1 MFYILSLFWLLS
13 ISGLLTIVFNRKFE
27 MVLTLSMILGTL
39 MLYPFG
45 YINHI
50 SYGYYLSWLFVLL
63 FYVLLIYLF
72 VKKKND
78 KLLELKNNYFT
89 YGLLYFIIFSIY
101 SFFLYKYTGF
111 GNCDEFTHWGPMLKE
126 TLRLDGFY
134 TQDASRLIM
143 HKDYPPFFTLLEVL
157 FQGFNGFKFHEPFAY
172 IALETFMFSMLLPV
186 FSNLKKKDWLK
197 SLLIFISIVFVG
209 LTLDKTETASDY
221 AFVYNS
227 IYVDWCLALFCTYGI
242 YLTYKEEGWG
252 LFRFIYLTLICVTFI
267 LMKQMGLVFYL
278 IILIYAF
285 FKVTF
290 IDKQLDLKMILK
302 GFFFLVVIPAL
313 FYISWSYVVKLYQID
328 AQFKIGEL
336 SIKDCINIIK
346 GNAPEGLE
354 WKYTAFRNYCSNL
367 LHRPLVLHPFRMSY
381 FEYVGLMMIIIFIA
395 LRFKKGGYFLAG
407 TYLIGAIG
415 YSIAMMIL
423 YTLAFTVD
431 EAPYLASFDRYMASY
446 LYFGTTLTLMLV
458 IDKFN
463 NYIYQNMIIL
473 GLLCLFVEPKT
484 LNHLEIKTGV
494 VDEDRMT
501 IACIEQFNFGVD
513 FNRENL
519 NGFRLKFDRL
529 GFLDGG
535 EEAYLK
541 LVDALNRD
549 DGLFIIGYD
558 DYIYEYWKRMGI
570 EDYIFNEQYY
580 KLDKESGDLKVSWD
594 AYSFVHYVILYYM
607 LGV

>member
-1 MFYILSLFWLLS
+1 MYYILSLFWLLS
-13 ISGLLTIVFNRKFE
+13 ISGLLTLVFNRKFE
-27 MVLTLSMILGTL
+27 IVLTLSMILGTL
-39 MLYPFG
+39 TLYPFG

-63 FYVLLIYLF
+63 FYILLICLF
-72 VKKKND
+72 IKKRND
-78 KLLELKNNYFT
+78 KLTEFKNNYFT

-186 FSNLKKKDWLK
+186 FSNLKKKDLLK
-197 SLLIFISIVFVG
+197 SLLIFISIVLVG

-227 IYVDWCLALFCTYGI
+227 IYVDWCLALFCAYGI

-252 LFRFIYLTLICVTFI
+252 LFRFSYLTLVCVTFI

-278 IILIYAF
+278 IILIYVF

-290 IDKQLDLKMILK
+290 LDKQLDLKTILK
-302 GFFFLVVIPAL
+302 GLFFLVVIPVL

-346 GNAPEGLE
+346 GNAPVGLE

-367 LHRPLVLHPFRMSY
+367 LHRPLVLHPFKMSY
-381 FEYVGLMMIIIFIA
+381 FVYVALMMLIIFIA
-395 LRFKKGGYFLAG
+395 FRFKKDVYFLAG

-423 YTLAFTVD
+423 YTLAFTID

-473 GLLCLFVEPKT
+473 GLLCLFVEPNT
-484 LNHLEIKTGV
+484 LNHLEVKTGV
-494 VDEDRMT
+494 VDKDKLT
-501 IACIEQFNFGVD
+501 IAVVEQFNEGVE

-519 NGFRLKFDRL
+519 NGFRLKFDHL

-541 LVDALNRD
+541 LVDALNKD

-558 DYIYEYWKRMGI
+558 DYVYEYWKRMGI

-580 KLDKESGDLKVSWD
+580 KLDKENDDLKVSWD

>member
-1 MFYILSLFWLLS
+1 M
-13 ISGLLTIVFNRKFE
+13 
-27 MVLTLSMILGTL
+27 
-39 MLYPFG
+39 
-45 YINHI
+45 
-50 SYGYYLSWLFVLL
+50 
-63 FYVLLIYLF
+63 
-72 VKKKND
+72 
-78 KLLELKNNYFT
+78 
-89 YGLLYFIIFSIY
+89 
-101 SFFLYKYTGF
+101 
-111 GNCDEFTHWGPMLKE
+111 
-126 TLRLDGFY
+126 
-134 TQDASRLIM
+134 
-143 HKDYPPFFTLLEVL
+143 
-157 FQGFNGFKFHEPFAY
+157 
-172 IALETFMFSMLLPV
+172 
-186 FSNLKKKDWLK
+186 
-197 SLLIFISIVFVG
+197 VG

-252 LFRFIYLTLICVTFI
+252 LFRFVYLTLICVTFI

-285 FKVTF
+285 FKVAF
-290 IDKQLDLKMILK
+290 IDKRLDLKMMLK
-302 GFFFLVVIPAL
+302 GIFFLVVIPIL

-336 SIKDCINIIK
+336 SISDFFNIIK

-367 LHRPLVLHPFRMSY
+367 LHRPLVLHPFKMSY
-381 FEYVGLMMIIIFIA
+381 FVYTGLMMIIIFISF
-395 LRFKKGGYFLAG
+395 RFKKNGFFLAG

-415 YSIAMMIL
+415 YSIAMLIL
-423 YTLAFTVD
+423 YTLAFTID
-431 EAPYLASFDRYMASY
+431 EAPYLASFDRYMTSY

-484 LNHLEIKTGV
+484 LNHLEVKTGV

-501 IACIEQFNFGVD
+501 IALIEQFNDWIF
-513 FNRENL
+513 FEREDL
-519 NGFRLKFDRL
+519 NGFRLKFDHL
-529 GFLDGG
+529 GYLDGS

-541 LVDALNRD
+541 LVDALDRD

-570 EDYIFNEQYY
+570 TDYIFNEQYY
-580 KLDKESGDLKVSWD
+580 KLDRENGELKVSWD
-594 AYSFVHYVILYYM
+594 AFSFIHYVILYYAM
-607 LGV
+607 GV

>member
-63 FYVLLIYLF
+63 FYVLLIYF
-72 VKKKND
+72 FIKNKD
-78 KLLELKNNYFT
+78 KLIEFKNNYFT

-101 SFFLYKYTGF
+101 CFFLYKYTGF

-172 IALETFMFSMLLPV
+172 IALETFMFSMLLLV
-186 FSNLKKKDWLK
+186 FGNLKKKDWLK
-197 SLLIFISIVFVG
+197 SMLIFVSIVLVG

-252 LFRFIYLTLICVTFI
+252 LFRFVYLTLICVTFI

-278 IILIYAF
+278 IILIYTF

-290 IDKQLDLKMILK
+290 IDKQLDLKMMLK
-302 GFFFLVVIPAL
+302 GIIFLVVIPVL

-336 SIKDCINIIK
+336 SISDFFNIIK
-346 GNAPEGLE
+346 GNAPKGLE

-367 LHRPLVLHPFRMSY
+367 LHRPLVLHPFKMSY
-381 FEYVGLMMIIIFIA
+381 FVYTGLMMLIIFIA
-395 LRFKKGGYFLAG
+395 FRFKKDSFFLAG

-415 YSIAMMIL
+415 YSIAMLIL
-423 YTLAFTVD
+423 YTLAFTID
-431 EAPYLASFDRYMASY
+431 EAPYLASFDRYMTSY

-458 IDKFN
+458 INKFN

-484 LNHLEIKTGV
+484 LYYLEIPTGV
-494 VDEDRMT
+494 VDEEKMT
-501 IACIEQFNFGVD
+501 IALIEQFNNNVHFE
-513 FNRENL
+513 RENL
-519 NGFRLKFDRL
+519 NGFKLKFDHL
-529 GFLDGG
+529 GYLNNN
-535 EEAYLK
+535 EESFNK
-541 LVDALNRD
+541 LVSALNED
-549 DGLFIIGYD
+549 DGLFVIGYD
-558 DYIYEYWKRMGI
+558 GIIDDFWQRLGIKDYV
-570 EDYIFNEQYY
+570 FNEQYY
-580 KLDKESGDLKVSWD
+580 EINKESGTLEVTWS
-594 AYSFVHYVILYYM
+594 AYSFIHYVILYYTM
-607 LGV
+607 GV

>member
-1 MFYILSLFWLLS
+1 MYYILSLFWLLS
-13 ISGLLTIVFNRKFE
+13 ISGLLTLVFNRKFE

-39 MLYPFG
+39 LLYPFG

-63 FYVLLIYLF
+63 FYVLLIYF
-72 VKKKND
+72 FIKNKD
-78 KLLELKNNYFT
+78 KLIEFKNNYFT
-89 YGLLYFIIFSIY
+89 YGLLYFVIFSIY
-101 SFFLYKYTGF
+101 CFFLYKYTGF

-197 SLLIFISIVFVG
+197 SLLIFISIVLVG

-252 LFRFIYLTLICVTFI
+252 LFRFVYLTLICVTFI

-290 IDKQLDLKMILK
+290 IDKQLDLKMMLNGII
-302 GFFFLVVIPAL
+302 FLVVIPVL

-336 SIKDCINIIK
+336 SISDFFNIIK
-346 GNAPEGLE
+346 GNAPKGLE

-367 LHRPLVLHPFRMSY
+367 LHRPLVLHPFKMSY
-381 FEYVGLMMIIIFIA
+381 FVYTGLMMLIIFIA
-395 LRFKKGGYFLAG
+395 FRFKKDGYFLAG

-415 YSIAMMIL
+415 YSIAMLIL
-423 YTLAFTVD
+423 YTLAFTID

-458 IDKFN
+458 INKFN

-484 LNHLEIKTGV
+484 LYYLEIPTGV
-494 VDEDRMT
+494 VDEEKMT
-501 IACIEQFNFGVD
+501 IALIEQFNNNVHFE
-513 FNRENL
+513 RENL
-519 NGFRLKFDRL
+519 NGFKLKFNHL
-529 GFLDGG
+529 GYLNNN
-535 EEAYLK
+535 EESFNK
-541 LVDALNRD
+541 LVSALNED
-549 DGLFIIGYD
+549 DGLFVIGYD
-558 DYIYEYWKRMGI
+558 GIIDDFWQRLGIKDYV
-570 EDYIFNEQYY
+570 FNEQYY
-580 KLDKESGDLKVSWD
+580 EINKESGTLEVTWS
-594 AYSFVHYVILYYM
+594 AYSFIHYVILYYM
-607 LGV
+607 MGV

>member
-50 SYGYYLSWLFVLL
+50 SYGYYLSWFFVLL
-63 FYVLLIYLF
+63 FYVLLIYF
-72 VKKKND
+72 FIKNKD
-78 KLLELKNNYFT
+78 KLIEFKNNYFT

-101 SFFLYKYTGF
+101 CFFLYKYTGF

-186 FSNLKKKDWLK
+186 FDNLKKKDWLK
-197 SLLIFISIVFVG
+197 SILIFVSIVLVG

-252 LFRFIYLTLICVTFI
+252 LFRFVYLTLICVTFI

-290 IDKQLDLKMILK
+290 IDKQLDLKMMLK
-302 GFFFLVVIPAL
+302 GILFLVVIPIL
-313 FYISWSYVVKLYQID
+313 FYISWSYIVKLYQID

-336 SIKDCINIIK
+336 SISDFFNIIK

-367 LHRPLVLHPFRMSY
+367 LHRPLVLHPFKMSY
-381 FEYVGLMMIIIFIA
+381 FVYTGLMMLIIFIA
-395 LRFKKGGYFLAG
+395 FRFKKDGYFLAG

-415 YSIAMMIL
+415 YSIAMLIL
-423 YTLAFTVD
+423 YTLAFTID

-484 LNHLEIKTGV
+484 LYYLEIPTGV
-494 VDEDRMT
+494 VDEEKTT
-501 IACIEQFNFGVD
+501 IALIEQFNNNVHFE
-513 FNRENL
+513 RENL
-519 NGFRLKFDRL
+519 NGFKLKFDHL
-529 GFLDGG
+529 GYLNNN
-535 EEAYLK
+535 EESFNK
-541 LVDALNRD
+541 LVSALNED
-549 DGLFIIGYD
+549 DGLFVIGYD
-558 DYIYEYWKRMGI
+558 SIIDDFWQRLGIKDYV
-570 EDYIFNEQYY
+570 FNEQYY
-580 KLDKESGDLKVSWD
+580 ELSKEGDTLEVTWS
-594 AYSFVHYVILYYM
+594 AYSFIHYVILYYM
-607 LGV
+607 MGV

>member
-1 MFYILSLFWLLS
+1 MYYILSLFWLLS
-13 ISGLLTIVFNRKFE
+13 ISGLLTLVFNRKFE
-27 MVLTLSMILGTL
+27 IVLTLSMILGTL
-39 MLYPFG
+39 TLYPFG

-63 FYVLLIYLF
+63 FYILLICLF
-72 VKKKND
+72 IKKRND
-78 KLLELKNNYFT
+78 KLTEFKNNYFT

-197 SLLIFISIVFVG
+197 SLLIFISIVLVG

-227 IYVDWCLALFCTYGI
+227 IYVDWCLALFCAYGI

-252 LFRFIYLTLICVTFI
+252 LFRFSYLTLVCVTFI

-278 IILIYAF
+278 IILIYVF

-290 IDKQLDLKMILK
+290 IDKQLDLKTILK
-302 GFFFLVVIPAL
+302 GLFFLVVIPVL

-346 GNAPEGLE
+346 GNAPVGLE

-367 LHRPLVLHPFRMSY
+367 LHRPLVLHPFKMSY
-381 FEYVGLMMIIIFIA
+381 FVYVALMMLIIFIA
-395 LRFKKGGYFLAG
+395 FRFKKDVYFLAG
-407 TYLIGAIG
+407 TYLIGSIG

-423 YTLAFTVD
+423 YTLAFTID

-558 DYIYEYWKRMGI
+558 DFIYDYWQRMGI
-570 EDYIFNEQYY
+570 EDYLFNEQYY
-580 KLDKESGDLKVSWD
+580 KLDKESGKLKVSWD

>member
-50 SYGYYLSWLFVLL
+50 SYGYYLSWFVVLL
-63 FYVLLIYLF
+63 FYVLLIYF
-72 VKKKND
+72 FIKNKD
-78 KLLELKNNYFT
+78 KLIEFKNNYFT

-101 SFFLYKYTGF
+101 CFFLYKYTGF

-186 FSNLKKKDWLK
+186 FDNLKKKDWLK
-197 SLLIFISIVFVG
+197 SILIFVSIVLVG

-252 LFRFIYLTLICVTFI
+252 LFRFVYLTLICVTFI

-290 IDKQLDLKMILK
+290 IDKQLDLKMMLK
-302 GFFFLVVIPAL
+302 GILFLVVIPIL
-313 FYISWSYVVKLYQID
+313 FYISWSYIVKLYQID

-336 SIKDCINIIK
+336 SISDFFNIIK

-367 LHRPLVLHPFRMSY
+367 LHRPLVLHPFKMSY
-381 FEYVGLMMIIIFIA
+381 FVYTGLMMLIIFIA
-395 LRFKKGGYFLAG
+395 FRFKKDAFFLAG

-415 YSIAMMIL
+415 YSIAMLIL
-423 YTLAFTVD
+423 YTLAFTID
-431 EAPYLASFDRYMASY
+431 EAPYLASFDRYMTSY

-458 IDKFN
+458 INKFN

-484 LNHLEIKTGV
+484 LYYLEIPTGV
-494 VDEDRMT
+494 VDEEKMT
-501 IACIEQFNFGVD
+501 IALIEQFNNNVHFE
-513 FNRENL
+513 RENL
-519 NGFRLKFDRL
+519 NGFKLKFDHL
-529 GFLDGG
+529 GYLNNN
-535 EEAYLK
+535 EESFNK
-541 LVDALNRD
+541 LVSALNED
-549 DGLFIIGYD
+549 DGLFVIGYD
-558 DYIYEYWKRMGI
+558 SIIDDFWQRLGIKDYV
-570 EDYIFNEQYY
+570 FNEQYY
-580 KLDKESGDLKVSWD
+580 ELSKEGDTLEVTWS
-594 AYSFVHYVILYYM
+594 AYSFIHYVILYYM
-607 LGV
+607 MGV

>member
-27 MVLTLSMILGTL
+27 MALTLSMILGTL

-63 FYVLLIYLF
+63 FYVLLIYF
-72 VKKKND
+72 FIKNKD
-78 KLLELKNNYFT
+78 KLIEFKNNYFT

-101 SFFLYKYTGF
+101 CFFLYKYTGF

-186 FSNLKKKDWLK
+186 FGNLKKKDWLK
-197 SLLIFISIVFVG
+197 SMLIFVSIVLVG

-252 LFRFIYLTLICVTFI
+252 LFRFVYLTLICVTFI

-290 IDKQLDLKMILK
+290 IDKQLDLKMMLK
-302 GFFFLVVIPAL
+302 GIFFLVVIPIL
-313 FYISWSYVVKLYQID
+313 FYISWSYIVKLYQID

-336 SIKDCINIIK
+336 SISDFFNIIK

-367 LHRPLVLHPFRMSY
+367 LHRPLVLHPFKMSY
-381 FEYVGLMMIIIFIA
+381 FVYTGLMMLIIFIA
-395 LRFKKGGYFLAG
+395 FRFKKDAFFLAG

-415 YSIAMMIL
+415 YSIAMLIL
-423 YTLAFTVD
+423 YTLAFTID

-446 LYFGTTLTLMLV
+446 LYFGTTLTLILV

-484 LNHLEIKTGV
+484 LYYLEIPTGV
-494 VDEDRMT
+494 VDEEKMT
-501 IACIEQFNFGVD
+501 IALIEQFNNNVHFE
-513 FNRENL
+513 RENL
-519 NGFRLKFDRL
+519 NGFKLKFDHL
-529 GFLDGG
+529 GYLNNN
-535 EEAYLK
+535 EESFNK
-541 LVDALNRD
+541 LVSALNED
-549 DGLFIIGYD
+549 DGLFVIGYD
-558 DYIYEYWKRMGI
+558 GIIDDFWQRLGTKDYV
-570 EDYIFNEQYY
+570 FNEQYY
-580 KLDKESGDLKVSWD
+580 EINRESGNLEVTWS
-594 AYSFVHYVILYYM
+594 AYSFIHYVILYYM
-607 LGV
+607 MGV

>member
-63 FYVLLIYLF
+63 FYVLLIYF
-72 VKKKND
+72 FIKNKD
-78 KLLELKNNYFT
+78 KLIEFKNNYFT

-101 SFFLYKYTGF
+101 CFFLYKYTGF

-172 IALETFMFSMLLPV
+172 VALQLFMFSMLLPI

-197 SLLIFISIVFVG
+197 SLLIFISIVLVG

-227 IYVDWCLALFCTYGI
+227 IYVDWCLALFCAYGI
-242 YLTYKEEGWG
+242 YLTYKDEGWG
-252 LFRFIYLTLICVTFI
+252 LFRFVYLTLICVTFI

-290 IDKQLDLKMILK
+290 IDKQLDFKMMLNGII
-302 GFFFLVVIPAL
+302 FLVVIPVL

-336 SIKDCINIIK
+336 SISDFFNIIK
-346 GNAPEGLE
+346 GNAPKGLE

-367 LHRPLVLHPFRMSY
+367 LHRPLVLHPFKMSY
-381 FEYVGLMMIIIFIA
+381 FVYTGLMMLIIFIA
-395 LRFKKGGYFLAG
+395 FRFKKDAFFLAG

-415 YSIAMMIL
+415 YSIAMLIL
-423 YTLAFTVD
+423 YTLAFTID

-458 IDKFN
+458 INKFN

-484 LNHLEIKTGV
+484 LYYLEIPTGV
-494 VDEDRMT
+494 VDEDKMT
-501 IACIEQFNFGVD
+501 IALIEQFNNNVHFE
-513 FNRENL
+513 RENL
-519 NGFRLKFDRL
+519 NGFKLKFDHL
-529 GFLDGG
+529 GYLNNN
-535 EEAYLK
+535 EESFNK
-541 LVDALNRD
+541 LVSALNED
-549 DGLFIIGYD
+549 DGLFVIGYD
-558 DYIYEYWKRMGI
+558 GIIDDFWQRLGIKDYV
-570 EDYIFNEQYY
+570 FNEQYY
-580 KLDKESGDLKVSWD
+580 EINKESGTLEVTWS
-594 AYSFVHYVILYYM
+594 AYSFIHYVILYYTM
-607 LGV
+607 GV

>member
-63 FYVLLIYLF
+63 FYVLLIYF
-72 VKKKND
+72 FIKNKD
-78 KLLELKNNYFT
+78 KLIEFKNNYFT

-101 SFFLYKYTGF
+101 CFFLYKYTGF

-197 SLLIFISIVFVG
+197 SLLIFISIVLVG

-252 LFRFIYLTLICVTFI
+252 LFRFVYLTLVCVTFI

-290 IDKQLDLKMILK
+290 IDKQLDLKMMLK
-302 GFFFLVVIPAL
+302 GIIFLVVIPVL

-336 SIKDCINIIK
+336 SISDFFNIIK
-346 GNAPEGLE
+346 GNAPKGLE

-367 LHRPLVLHPFRMSY
+367 LHRPLVLHPFKMSY
-381 FEYVGLMMIIIFIA
+381 FVYTGLMMLIIFIA
-395 LRFKKGGYFLAG
+395 FRFKKDSFFLAG

-415 YSIAMMIL
+415 YSIAMLIL
-423 YTLAFTVD
+423 YTLAFTID
-431 EAPYLASFDRYMASY
+431 EAPYLASFDRYMTSY

-458 IDKFN
+458 INKFN

-484 LNHLEIKTGV
+484 LYYLEIPTGV
-494 VDEDRMT
+494 VDEEKMT
-501 IACIEQFNFGVD
+501 IALIEQFNNNVHFE
-513 FNRENL
+513 RENL
-519 NGFRLKFDRL
+519 NGFKLKFDHL
-529 GFLDGG
+529 GYLNNN
-535 EEAYLK
+535 EESFNK
-541 LVDALNRD
+541 LVSALNED
-549 DGLFIIGYD
+549 DGLFVIGYD
-558 DYIYEYWKRMGI
+558 GIIDDFWQRLGIKDYV
-570 EDYIFNEQYY
+570 FNEQYY
-580 KLDKESGDLKVSWD
+580 EINKESGTLEVTWS
-594 AYSFVHYVILYYM
+594 AYSFIHYVILYYM
-607 LGV
+607 MGV

>member
-63 FYVLLIYLF
+63 FYVLLIYF
-72 VKKKND
+72 FIKNKD
-78 KLLELKNNYFT
+78 KLIEFKNNYFT

-101 SFFLYKYTGF
+101 CFFLYKYTGF

-172 IALETFMFSMLLPV
+172 VALQLFMFSMLLPI

-197 SLLIFISIVFVG
+197 SLLIFISIVLVG

-252 LFRFIYLTLICVTFI
+252 LFRFVYLTLICVTFI

-290 IDKQLDLKMILK
+290 IDKQLDFKMMLK
-302 GFFFLVVIPAL
+302 GIFFLVVIPIL
-313 FYISWSYVVKLYQID
+313 FYISWGYVVKLYQID

-336 SIKDCINIIK
+336 SISDFFNIIK

-367 LHRPLVLHPFRMSY
+367 LHRPLVLHPFKMSY
-381 FEYVGLMMIIIFIA
+381 FVYTGLMMLIIFIA
-395 LRFKKGGYFLAG
+395 FRFKKDGYFLAG

-415 YSIAMMIL
+415 YSIAMLIL
-423 YTLAFTVD
+423 YTLAFTID

-484 LNHLEIKTGV
+484 LYYLEIPTGV
-494 VDEDRMT
+494 VDEEKMT
-501 IACIEQFNFGVD
+501 IALIEQFNNNVHFE
-513 FNRENL
+513 RENL
-519 NGFRLKFDRL
+519 NGFKLKFNHL
-529 GFLDGG
+529 GYLNNN
-535 EEAYLK
+535 EESFNK
-541 LVDALNRD
+541 LVSALNED
-549 DGLFIIGYD
+549 DGLFVIGYD
-558 DYIYEYWKRMGI
+558 GIIDDFWQRLGIKDYV
-570 EDYIFNEQYY
+570 FNEQYY
-580 KLDKESGDLKVSWD
+580 EINKESGTLEVTWS
-594 AYSFVHYVILYYM
+594 AYSFIHYVILYYM
-607 LGV
+607 MGV

>member
-1 MFYILSLFWLLS
+1 
-13 ISGLLTIVFNRKFE
+13 

-63 FYVLLIYLF
+63 FYVLLIYF
-72 VKKKND
+72 FIKNKD
-78 KLLELKNNYFT
+78 KLIEFKNNYFT

-101 SFFLYKYTGF
+101 CFFLYKYTGF

-186 FSNLKKKDWLK
+186 FGNLKKKDWLK
-197 SLLIFISIVFVG
+197 SMLIFVSIVLVG

-252 LFRFIYLTLICVTFI
+252 LFRFVYLTLICVTFI

-290 IDKQLDLKMILK
+290 IDKQLDLKMMLNGII
-302 GFFFLVVIPAL
+302 FLVVIPVL

-336 SIKDCINIIK
+336 SISDFFNIIK
-346 GNAPEGLE
+346 GNAPKGLE

-367 LHRPLVLHPFRMSY
+367 LHRPLVLHPFKMSY
-381 FEYVGLMMIIIFIA
+381 FVYTGLMMLIIFIA
-395 LRFKKGGYFLAG
+395 FRFKKDGYFLAG

-415 YSIAMMIL
+415 YSIAMLIL
-423 YTLAFTVD
+423 YTLAFTID

-458 IDKFN
+458 INKFN

-484 LNHLEIKTGV
+484 LYYLEIPTGV
-494 VDEDRMT
+494 VDEEKMT
-501 IACIEQFNFGVD
+501 IALIEQFNNNVHFE
-513 FNRENL
+513 RENL
-519 NGFRLKFDRL
+519 NGFKLKFNHL
-529 GFLDGG
+529 GYLNNN
-535 EEAYLK
+535 EESFNK
-541 LVDALNRD
+541 LVSALNED
-549 DGLFIIGYD
+549 DGLFVIGYD
-558 DYIYEYWKRMGI
+558 GIIDDFWQRLGIKDYV
-570 EDYIFNEQYY
+570 FNEQYY
-580 KLDKESGDLKVSWD
+580 ELSKEGDTLEVTWS
-594 AYSFVHYVILYYM
+594 AYSFIHYVILYYM
-607 LGV
+607 MGV

>member
-63 FYVLLIYLF
+63 FYVLLIYF
-72 VKKKND
+72 FIKNKD
-78 KLLELKNNYFT
+78 KLIEFKNNYFT

-101 SFFLYKYTGF
+101 CFFLYKYTGF

-186 FSNLKKKDWLK
+186 FGNLKKKDWLK
-197 SLLIFISIVFVG
+197 SMLIFVSIVLVG
-209 LTLDKTETASDY
+209 LTLDKTDTASDY

-252 LFRFIYLTLICVTFI
+252 LFRFTYLTLVCVAFI

-290 IDKQLDLKMILK
+290 IDKQLDLKMMLK
-302 GFFFLVVIPAL
+302 GIFFLVVIPVL

-336 SIKDCINIIK
+336 SISDFFNIIK
-346 GNAPEGLE
+346 GNAPEGLG

-381 FEYVGLMMIIIFIA
+381 FVYVCLMIIIIFIA
-395 LRFKKGGYFLAG
+395 FRFKKDGFFLAS

-415 YSIAMMIL
+415 YSIAMLIL
-423 YTLAFTVD
+423 YTLAFTID

-484 LNHLEIKTGV
+484 LYYLEIPTGV
-494 VDEDRMT
+494 VDEEKMA
-501 IACIEQFNFGVD
+501 IALIEQFNNNVHFE
-513 FNRENL
+513 RENL
-519 NGFRLKFDRL
+519 NGFKLKFDHL
-529 GFLDGG
+529 GYLNDN
-535 EEAYLK
+535 EESFEK
-541 LVDALNRD
+541 LVSTLNKD
-549 DGLFIIGYD
+549 DGLFVIGYD
-558 DYIYEYWKRMGI
+558 GIIDDFWQRLGIKDYV
-570 EDYIFNEQYY
+570 FNEQYY
-580 KLDKESGDLKVSWD
+580 ELSKEGDTLEVTWS
-594 AYSFVHYVILYYM
+594 AYSFIHYVILYYM
-607 LGV
+607 MGV

>member
-63 FYVLLIYLF
+63 FYVLLIYF
-72 VKKKND
+72 FIKNKD
-78 KLLELKNNYFT
+78 KLIEFKNNYFT

-101 SFFLYKYTGF
+101 CFFLYKYTGF

-186 FSNLKKKDWLK
+186 FGNLKKKDWLK
-197 SLLIFISIVFVG
+197 SMLIFVSIVLVG

-252 LFRFIYLTLICVTFI
+252 LFRFVYLTLICVTFI

-290 IDKQLDLKMILK
+290 IDKQLDLKMMLNGII
-302 GFFFLVVIPAL
+302 FLVVIPVL

-336 SIKDCINIIK
+336 SISDFFNIIK
-346 GNAPEGLE
+346 GNAPKGLE

-367 LHRPLVLHPFRMSY
+367 LHRPLVLHPFKMSY
-381 FEYVGLMMIIIFIA
+381 FVYTGLMMLIIFIA
-395 LRFKKGGYFLAG
+395 FRFKKDGYFLAG

-415 YSIAMMIL
+415 YSIAMLIL
-423 YTLAFTVD
+423 YTLAFTID

-484 LNHLEIKTGV
+484 LYYLEIPTGV
-494 VDEDRMT
+494 VDEEKTT
-501 IACIEQFNFGVD
+501 IALIEQFNNNVHFE
-513 FNRENL
+513 RENL
-519 NGFRLKFDRL
+519 NGFKLKFDHL
-529 GFLDGG
+529 GYLNNN
-535 EEAYLK
+535 EESFDK
-541 LVDALNRD
+541 LVSALNKD
-549 DGLFIIGYD
+549 DGLFVIGYD
-558 DYIYEYWKRMGI
+558 DIIDDFWQRLGI
-570 EDYIFNEQYY
+570 KDYVFNEQYY
-580 KLDKESGDLKVSWD
+580 EINKESDTLEVTWG
-594 AYSFVHYVILYYM
+594 AYSFIHYVILYYM
-607 LGV
+607 MGV

>member
-63 FYVLLIYLF
+63 FYVLLIYF
-72 VKKKND
+72 FIKNKD
-78 KLLELKNNYFT
+78 KLIEFKNNYFT

-101 SFFLYKYTGF
+101 CFFLYKYTGF

-186 FSNLKKKDWLK
+186 FGNLKKKDWLK
-197 SLLIFISIVFVG
+197 SMLIFVSIVLVG

-252 LFRFIYLTLICVTFI
+252 LFRFVYLTLICVTFI

-290 IDKQLDLKMILK
+290 IDKQLDLKMMLNGII
-302 GFFFLVVIPAL
+302 FLVVIPVL

-336 SIKDCINIIK
+336 SISDFFNIIK
-346 GNAPEGLE
+346 GNAPKGLE

-367 LHRPLVLHPFRMSY
+367 LHRPLVLHPFKMSY
-381 FEYVGLMMIIIFIA
+381 FVYTGLMMLIIFIA
-395 LRFKKGGYFLAG
+395 FRFKKDAFFLAG

-415 YSIAMMIL
+415 YSIAMLIL
-423 YTLAFTVD
+423 YTLAFTID

-458 IDKFN
+458 INKFN

-484 LNHLEIKTGV
+484 LYYLEIPTGV
-494 VDEDRMT
+494 VDEDKMT
-501 IACIEQFNFGVD
+501 IALIEQFNNNVHFE
-513 FNRENL
+513 RENL
-519 NGFRLKFDRL
+519 NGFKLKFDHL
-529 GFLDGG
+529 GYLNNN
-535 EEAYLK
+535 EESFNK
-541 LVDALNRD
+541 LVSALNED
-549 DGLFIIGYD
+549 DGLFVIGYD
-558 DYIYEYWKRMGI
+558 GIIDDFWQRLGIKDYV
-570 EDYIFNEQYY
+570 FNEQYY
-580 KLDKESGDLKVSWD
+580 EINKESGTLEVTWS
-594 AYSFVHYVILYYM
+594 AYSFIHYVILYYTM
-607 LGV
+607 GV

>member
-1 MFYILSLFWLLS
+1 MYYILSLFWLLS
-13 ISGLLTIVFNRKFE
+13 ISGLLTLVFNRKFE

-39 MLYPFG
+39 LLYPFG

-63 FYVLLIYLF
+63 FYVLLIYF
-72 VKKKND
+72 FIKNKD
-78 KLLELKNNYFT
+78 KLIEFKNNYFT
-89 YGLLYFIIFSIY
+89 YGLLYFVIFSIY
-101 SFFLYKYTGF
+101 CFFLYKYTGF

-197 SLLIFISIVFVG
+197 SLLIFISIVLVG

-252 LFRFIYLTLICVTFI
+252 LFRFVYLTLICVTFI

-290 IDKQLDLKMILK
+290 IDKQLDLKMMLNGII
-302 GFFFLVVIPAL
+302 FLVVIPVL

-336 SIKDCINIIK
+336 SISDFFNIIK

-367 LHRPLVLHPFRMSY
+367 LRRPLVLHPFKMSY
-381 FEYVGLMMIIIFIA
+381 FVYTGLMMLIIFIA
-395 LRFKKGGYFLAG
+395 FRFKKDAFFLAG

-415 YSIAMMIL
+415 YSIAMLIL
-423 YTLAFTVD
+423 YTLAFTID
-431 EAPYLASFDRYMASY
+431 EAPYLASFDRYMTSY

-458 IDKFN
+458 INKFN

-484 LNHLEIKTGV
+484 LYYLEIPTGV
-494 VDEDRMT
+494 VDEEKMT
-501 IACIEQFNFGVD
+501 IALIEQFNNNVHFE
-513 FNRENL
+513 RENL
-519 NGFRLKFDRL
+519 NGFKLKFDHL
-529 GFLDGG
+529 GYLNNN
-535 EEAYLK
+535 EESFNK
-541 LVDALNRD
+541 LVSALNED
-549 DGLFIIGYD
+549 DGLFVIGYD
-558 DYIYEYWKRMGI
+558 GIIDDFWQRLGIKDYV
-570 EDYIFNEQYY
+570 FNEQYY
-580 KLDKESGDLKVSWD
+580 EINKESGTLEVTWS
-594 AYSFVHYVILYYM
+594 AYSFIHYVILYYM
-607 LGV
+607 MGV

>member
-13 ISGLLTIVFNRKFE
+13 ISGLLTLVFNRRFE
-27 MVLTLSMILGTL
+27 IVLTLSMILGTL

-63 FYVLLIYLF
+63 FYVLLIYF
-72 VKKKND
+72 FIKNKD
-78 KLLELKNNYFT
+78 KLIEFKNNYFT

-101 SFFLYKYTGF
+101 CFLLYKYTGF

-197 SLLIFISIVFVG
+197 SIIIFISIVLVG

-252 LFRFIYLTLICVTFI
+252 LFRFVYLTLICVTFI

-290 IDKQLDLKMILK
+290 IDKQLDLKMMLNGII
-302 GFFFLVVIPAL
+302 FLVVIPVL

-336 SIKDCINIIK
+336 SISDFFNIIK

-367 LHRPLVLHPFRMSY
+367 LRRPLVLHPFKMSY
-381 FEYVGLMMIIIFIA
+381 FVYTGLMMLIIFIA
-395 LRFKKGGYFLAG
+395 FRFKKDAFFLAG

-415 YSIAMMIL
+415 YSIAMLIL
-423 YTLAFTVD
+423 YTLAFTID
-431 EAPYLASFDRYMASY
+431 EAPYLASFDRYMTSY

-458 IDKFN
+458 INKFN

-484 LNHLEIKTGV
+484 LYYLEIPTGV
-494 VDEDRMT
+494 VDEEKMT
-501 IACIEQFNFGVD
+501 IALIEQFNNNVHFE
-513 FNRENL
+513 RENL
-519 NGFRLKFDRL
+519 NGFKLKFDHL
-529 GFLDGG
+529 GYLNNN
-535 EEAYLK
+535 EESFNK
-541 LVDALNRD
+541 LVSALNED
-549 DGLFIIGYD
+549 DGLFVIGYD
-558 DYIYEYWKRMGI
+558 GIIDDFWQRLGIKDYV
-570 EDYIFNEQYY
+570 FNEQYY
-580 KLDKESGDLKVSWD
+580 EINKESGTLEITWS
-594 AYSFVHYVILYYM
+594 AYSFIHYVILYYM
-607 LGV
+607 MGV

>member
-13 ISGLLTIVFNRKFE
+13 ISGLLTLVFNRKFE
-27 MVLTLSMILGTL
+27 IVLTLSMILGTL

-63 FYVLLIYLF
+63 FYVLLIYF
-72 VKKKND
+72 FIKNKD
-78 KLLELKNNYFT
+78 KLIEFKNNYFT

-101 SFFLYKYTGF
+101 CFLLYKYTGF

-197 SLLIFISIVFVG
+197 SIIIFISIVLVG

-252 LFRFIYLTLICVTFI
+252 LFRFVYLTLICVTFI

-290 IDKQLDLKMILK
+290 IDKQLDLKMMLNGII
-302 GFFFLVVIPAL
+302 FLVVIPVL

-336 SIKDCINIIK
+336 SISDFFNIIK

-367 LHRPLVLHPFRMSY
+367 LRRPLVLHPFKMSY
-381 FEYVGLMMIIIFIA
+381 FVYTGLMMLIIFIA
-395 LRFKKGGYFLAG
+395 FRFKKDAFFLAG

-415 YSIAMMIL
+415 YSIAMLIL
-423 YTLAFTVD
+423 YTLAFTID
-431 EAPYLASFDRYMASY
+431 EAPYLASFDRYMTSY

-458 IDKFN
+458 INKFN

-484 LNHLEIKTGV
+484 LYYLEIPTGV
-494 VDEDRMT
+494 VDEEKMT
-501 IACIEQFNFGVD
+501 IALIEQFNNNVHFE
-513 FNRENL
+513 RENL
-519 NGFRLKFDRL
+519 NGFKLKFDHL
-529 GFLDGG
+529 GYLNNN
-535 EEAYLK
+535 EESFNK
-541 LVDALNRD
+541 LVSALNED
-549 DGLFIIGYD
+549 DGLFVIGYD
-558 DYIYEYWKRMGI
+558 GIIDDFWQRLGIKDYV
-570 EDYIFNEQYY
+570 FNEQYY
-580 KLDKESGDLKVSWD
+580 EINKESGTLEVTWS
-594 AYSFVHYVILYYM
+594 AYSFIHYVILYYM
-607 LGV
+607 MGV

>member
-63 FYVLLIYLF
+63 FYVLLIYF
-72 VKKKND
+72 FIKNKD
-78 KLLELKNNYFT
+78 KLIEFKNNYFT
-89 YGLLYFIIFSIY
+89 HGLLYFIIFSIY

-172 IALETFMFSMLLPV
+172 VALQLFMFSMLLPI

-197 SLLIFISIVFVG
+197 SLLIFISIVLVG

-252 LFRFIYLTLICVTFI
+252 LFRFVYLTLICVTFI

-290 IDKQLDLKMILK
+290 IDKQLDLKMMVNGI
-302 GFFFLVVIPAL
+302 FFLVVIPVL
-313 FYISWSYVVKLYQID
+313 FYISWSYIVKLYQID

-336 SIKDCINIIK
+336 SISDFFNIIK

-367 LHRPLVLHPFRMSY
+367 LRRPLVLHPFKMSY
-381 FEYVGLMMIIIFIA
+381 FVYTGLMMLIIFIA
-395 LRFKKGGYFLAG
+395 FRFKKDGYFLAG

-415 YSIAMMIL
+415 YSIAMLIL
-423 YTLAFTVD
+423 YTLAFTID

-484 LNHLEIKTGV
+484 LYYLEIPTGV
-494 VDEDRMT
+494 VDEEKTT
-501 IACIEQFNFGVD
+501 IALIEQFNNNVHFE
-513 FNRENL
+513 RENL
-519 NGFRLKFDRL
+519 NGFKLKFDHL
-529 GFLDGG
+529 GYLNNN
-535 EEAYLK
+535 EESFNK
-541 LVDALNRD
+541 LVSALNKD
-549 DGLFIIGYD
+549 DGLFVIGYD
-558 DYIYEYWKRMGI
+558 DIIDDFWQRLGI
-570 EDYIFNEQYY
+570 KDYVFNEQYY
-580 KLDKESGDLKVSWD
+580 EINKESGTLEVTWS
-594 AYSFVHYVILYYM
+594 AYSFIHYVILYYM
-607 LGV
+607 MGV

>member
-13 ISGLLTIVFNRKFE
+13 ISGLLTLVFNRRFE
-27 MVLTLSMILGTL
+27 IVLTLSMILGTL

-63 FYVLLIYLF
+63 FYVLLIYF
-72 VKKKND
+72 FIKNKD
-78 KLLELKNNYFT
+78 KLIEFKNNYFT

-101 SFFLYKYTGF
+101 CFLLYKYTGF

-172 IALETFMFSMLLPV
+172 VALQLFMFSMLLPI

-197 SLLIFISIVFVG
+197 SLLIFISIVLVG

-227 IYVDWCLALFCTYGI
+227 IYVDWCLALFCAYGI
-242 YLTYKEEGWG
+242 YLTYKDEGWG
-252 LFRFIYLTLICVTFI
+252 LFRFVYLTLICVTFI

-290 IDKQLDLKMILK
+290 IDKQLDFKMMLK
-302 GFFFLVVIPAL
+302 GIFFLVVIPIL

-336 SIKDCINIIK
+336 SISDFFNIIK

-367 LHRPLVLHPFRMSY
+367 LHRPLVLHPFKMSY
-381 FEYVGLMMIIIFIA
+381 FVYTGLMMLIIFIA
-395 LRFKKGGYFLAG
+395 FRFKKDAFFLAG

-415 YSIAMMIL
+415 YSIAMLIL
-423 YTLAFTVD
+423 YTLAFTID

-446 LYFGTTLTLMLV
+446 LYFGTTLTLILV

-484 LNHLEIKTGV
+484 LYYLEIPTGV
-494 VDEDRMT
+494 VDEEKMT
-501 IACIEQFNFGVD
+501 IALIEQFNNNVHFE
-513 FNRENL
+513 RENL
-519 NGFRLKFDRL
+519 NGFKLKFDHL
-529 GFLDGG
+529 GYLNNN
-535 EEAYLK
+535 EESFNK
-541 LVDALNRD
+541 LVSALNED
-549 DGLFIIGYD
+549 DGLFVIGYD
-558 DYIYEYWKRMGI
+558 GIIDDFWQRLGTKDYV
-570 EDYIFNEQYY
+570 FNEQYY
-580 KLDKESGDLKVSWD
+580 EINRESGNLEVTWS
-594 AYSFVHYVILYYM
+594 AYSFIHYVILYYM
-607 LGV
+607 MGV

>member
-63 FYVLLIYLF
+63 FYVLLIYF
-72 VKKKND
+72 FIKNKD
-78 KLLELKNNYFT
+78 KLIEFKNNYFT

-101 SFFLYKYTGF
+101 CFFLYKYTGF
-111 GNCDEFTHWGPMLKE
+111 GNCDEFTHWSPMLKE

-186 FSNLKKKDWLK
+186 FGNLKKKDWLK
-197 SLLIFISIVFVG
+197 SMLIFVSIVLVG

-252 LFRFIYLTLICVTFI
+252 LFRFVYLTLICVTFI

-290 IDKQLDLKMILK
+290 IDKQLDLKMMLNGII
-302 GFFFLVVIPAL
+302 FLVVIPVL

-336 SIKDCINIIK
+336 SISDFFNIIK
-346 GNAPEGLE
+346 GNAPKGLE

-367 LHRPLVLHPFRMSY
+367 LHRPLVLHPFKMSY
-381 FEYVGLMMIIIFIA
+381 FVYTGLMMLIIFIA
-395 LRFKKGGYFLAG
+395 FRFKKDAFFLAG

-415 YSIAMMIL
+415 YSIAMLIL
-423 YTLAFTVD
+423 YTLAFTID

-458 IDKFN
+458 INKFN

-484 LNHLEIKTGV
+484 LYYLEIPTGV
-494 VDEDRMT
+494 VDEEKMT
-501 IACIEQFNFGVD
+501 IALIEQFNNNVHFE
-513 FNRENL
+513 RENL
-519 NGFRLKFDRL
+519 NGFKLKFDHL
-529 GFLDGG
+529 GYLNNN
-535 EEAYLK
+535 EESFNK
-541 LVDALNRD
+541 LVSALNED
-549 DGLFIIGYD
+549 DGLFVIGYD
-558 DYIYEYWKRMGI
+558 GIIDDFWQRLGIKDYV
-570 EDYIFNEQYY
+570 FNEQYY
-580 KLDKESGDLKVSWD
+580 EINKESGTLEVTWS
-594 AYSFVHYVILYYM
+594 AYSFIHYVILYYTM
-607 LGV
+607 GV

>member
-63 FYVLLIYLF
+63 FYVLLIYF
-72 VKKKND
+72 FIKNKD
-78 KLLELKNNYFT
+78 KLIEFKNNYFT
-89 YGLLYFIIFSIY
+89 HGLLCFIIFSIY
-101 SFFLYKYTGF
+101 CFFLYKYTGF

-197 SLLIFISIVFVG
+197 SILIFVSIVLVG

-252 LFRFIYLTLICVTFI
+252 LFRFVYLTLICVTFI

-290 IDKQLDLKMILK
+290 IDKQLDLKMMLNGII
-302 GFFFLVVIPAL
+302 FLVVIPVL

-336 SIKDCINIIK
+336 SISDFFNIIK
-346 GNAPEGLE
+346 GNAPKGLE

-367 LHRPLVLHPFRMSY
+367 LHRPLVLHPFKMSY
-381 FEYVGLMMIIIFIA
+381 FVYTGLMMLIIFIA
-395 LRFKKGGYFLAG
+395 FRFKKDGYFLAG

-415 YSIAMMIL
+415 YSIAMLIL
-423 YTLAFTVD
+423 YTLAFTID

-484 LNHLEIKTGV
+484 LYYLEIPTGV
-494 VDEDRMT
+494 VDEEKMT
-501 IACIEQFNFGVD
+501 IALIEQFNNNVHFE
-513 FNRENL
+513 REDL
-519 NGFRLKFDRL
+519 NGFKLKFDHL
-529 GFLDGG
+529 GYLNNN
-535 EEAYLK
+535 EESFNK
-541 LVDALNRD
+541 LVSALNKD
-549 DGLFIIGYD
+549 DGLFVIGYD
-558 DYIYEYWKRMGI
+558 DIIDDFWQRLGI
-570 EDYIFNEQYY
+570 KDYVFNEQYY
-580 KLDKESGDLKVSWD
+580 EINKESGTLEVTWS
-594 AYSFVHYVILYYM
+594 AYSFIHYVILYYM
-607 LGV
+607 MGV

>member
-13 ISGLLTIVFNRKFE
+13 ISGLLTLVFNRRFE
-27 MVLTLSMILGTL
+27 IVLTLSMILGTL
-39 MLYPFG
+39 MLYPCG

-172 IALETFMFSMLLPV
+172 IALQLFMFSMLLPV

-197 SLLIFISIVFVG
+197 SLLIFVSIVLVG

-227 IYVDWCLALFCTYGI
+227 IYVDWCLALFCAYGI

-252 LFRFIYLTLICVTFI
+252 LFRFSYLTLVCVTFI

-285 FKVTF
+285 FKVAF
-290 IDKQLDLKMILK
+290 IDKQLDLKMMLK
-302 GFFFLVVIPAL
+302 GIFFLVVIPVL
-313 FYISWSYVVKLYQID
+313 LYISWSYVVKLYQID

-395 LRFKKGGYFLAG
+395 LRFMKGGYFLAG

-473 GLLCLFVEPKT
+473 GLLCLFVEPNT
-484 LNHLEIKTGV
+484 LKHLEVKTGV
-494 VDEDRMT
+494 VDKDKLT
-501 IACIEQFNFGVD
+501 IAVVEQFNEGVE

-519 NGFRLKFDRL
+519 NGFRLKFDHL

-541 LVDALNRD
+541 LVDALNKD

-558 DYIYEYWKRMGI
+558 DYVYEYWKRIGI

-580 KLDKESGDLKVSWD
+580 KLNKESGDLKVSWD

>member
-13 ISGLLTIVFNRKFE
+13 INGLLTIVFNRKFE

-63 FYVLLIYLF
+63 FYVLLIYF
-72 VKKKND
+72 FIKNKD
-78 KLLELKNNYFT
+78 KLIEFKNNYFT

-101 SFFLYKYTGF
+101 CFFLYKYTGF

-186 FSNLKKKDWLK
+186 FGNLKKKDWLK
-197 SLLIFISIVFVG
+197 SMLIFVSIVLVG

-252 LFRFIYLTLICVTFI
+252 LFRFVYLTLICVTFI

-290 IDKQLDLKMILK
+290 IDKQLDLKMMLK
-302 GFFFLVVIPAL
+302 GIIFLVVIPVL

-336 SIKDCINIIK
+336 SISDFFNIIK
-346 GNAPEGLE
+346 GNAPKGLE

-367 LHRPLVLHPFRMSY
+367 LHRPLVLHPFKMSY
-381 FEYVGLMMIIIFIA
+381 FVYTGLMMLIIFIA
-395 LRFKKGGYFLAG
+395 FRFKKDAFFLAG

-415 YSIAMMIL
+415 YSIAMLIL
-423 YTLAFTVD
+423 YTLAFTID
-431 EAPYLASFDRYMASY
+431 EAPYLASFDRYMTSY

-458 IDKFN
+458 INKFN

-484 LNHLEIKTGV
+484 LYYLEIPTGV
-494 VDEDRMT
+494 VDEEKMT
-501 IACIEQFNFGVD
+501 IALIEQFNNNVHFE
-513 FNRENL
+513 RENL
-519 NGFRLKFDRL
+519 NGFKLKFDHL
-529 GFLDGG
+529 GYLNNN
-535 EEAYLK
+535 EESFNK
-541 LVDALNRD
+541 LVSALNED
-549 DGLFIIGYD
+549 DGLFVIGYD
-558 DYIYEYWKRMGI
+558 GIIDDFWQRLGIKDYV
-570 EDYIFNEQYY
+570 FNEQYY
-580 KLDKESGDLKVSWD
+580 EINRESGNLEVIWS
-594 AYSFVHYVILYYM
+594 AYSFIHYVILYYM
-607 LGV
+607 MGV

>member
-50 SYGYYLSWLFVLL
+50 SYGYYLSWFFVLL
-63 FYVLLIYLF
+63 FYVLLIYF
-72 VKKKND
+72 FIKNKD
-78 KLLELKNNYFT
+78 KLIEFKNNYFT

-101 SFFLYKYTGF
+101 CFFLYKYTGF

-186 FSNLKKKDWLK
+186 FDNLKKKDWLK
-197 SLLIFISIVFVG
+197 SILIFVSIVLVG

-252 LFRFIYLTLICVTFI
+252 LFRFVYLTLICVTFI

-290 IDKQLDLKMILK
+290 IDKQLDLKMMLK
-302 GFFFLVVIPAL
+302 GILFLVVIPIL
-313 FYISWSYVVKLYQID
+313 FYISWSYIVKLYQID

-336 SIKDCINIIK
+336 SISDFFNIIK

-367 LHRPLVLHPFRMSY
+367 LHRPLVLHPFKMSY
-381 FEYVGLMMIIIFIA
+381 FVYTGLMMLIIFIA
-395 LRFKKGGYFLAG
+395 FRFKKDAFFLAG

-415 YSIAMMIL
+415 YSIAMLIL
-423 YTLAFTVD
+423 YTLAFTID
-431 EAPYLASFDRYMASY
+431 EAPYLASFDRYMTSY

-458 IDKFN
+458 INKFN

-484 LNHLEIKTGV
+484 LYYLEIPTGV
-494 VDEDRMT
+494 VDEEKMT
-501 IACIEQFNFGVD
+501 IALIEQFNNNVHFE
-513 FNRENL
+513 RENL
-519 NGFRLKFDRL
+519 NGFKLKFDHL
-529 GFLDGG
+529 GYLNNN
-535 EEAYLK
+535 EESFNK
-541 LVDALNRD
+541 LVSALNED
-549 DGLFIIGYD
+549 DGLFVIGYD
-558 DYIYEYWKRMGI
+558 GIIDDFWQRLGIKDYV
-570 EDYIFNEQYY
+570 FNEQYY
-580 KLDKESGDLKVSWD
+580 EINKESGTLEVTWS
-594 AYSFVHYVILYYM
+594 AYSFIHYVILYYM
-607 LGV
+607 MGV

>member
-1 MFYILSLFWLLS
+1 MYYILSLFWLLS
-13 ISGLLTIVFNRKFE
+13 ISGLLTLVFNRKFE
-27 MVLTLSMILGTL
+27 IVLTLSIILGTL

-50 SYGYYLSWLFVLL
+50 SYGYYLSCLFVLL
-63 FYVLLIYLF
+63 FYILLICLF
-72 VKKKND
+72 IKKRND
-78 KLLELKNNYFT
+78 KLTEFKNNYFT

-197 SLLIFISIVFVG
+197 SLLIFISIVLVG

-227 IYVDWCLALFCTYGI
+227 IYVDWCLALFCAYGI

-252 LFRFIYLTLICVTFI
+252 LFRFSYLTLVCVTFI

-278 IILIYAF
+278 IILIYVF

-290 IDKQLDLKMILK
+290 IDKQLDLKTILK
-302 GFFFLVVIPAL
+302 GLFFLVVIPVL

-367 LHRPLVLHPFRMSY
+367 LHRPLVLHPCRMSY

-395 LRFKKGGYFLAG
+395 LRFKKDSYFLVG

-423 YTLAFTVD
+423 YTLAFTID

-473 GLLCLFVEPKT
+473 GLLCLFVEPNT
-484 LNHLEIKTGV
+484 LNHLEVKTGV
-494 VDEDRMT
+494 VDKDKLT
-501 IACIEQFNFGVD
+501 IAVVEQFNEGVE

-519 NGFRLKFDRL
+519 NGFRLKFDHL

-541 LVDALNRD
+541 LVDALNKD

-580 KLDKESGDLKVSWD
+580 KLDKENDDLKVSWD

>member
-63 FYVLLIYLF
+63 FYVLLIYF
-72 VKKKND
+72 FIKNKD
-78 KLLELKNNYFT
+78 KLIEFKNNYFT
-89 YGLLYFIIFSIY
+89 YGLLYFVIFSIY
-101 SFFLYKYTGF
+101 CFFLYKYTGF

-186 FSNLKKKDWLK
+186 FGNLKKKDWLK
-197 SLLIFISIVFVG
+197 SMLIFVSIVLVG

-252 LFRFIYLTLICVTFI
+252 LFRFVYLTLICVTFI

-290 IDKQLDLKMILK
+290 IDKQLDLKMMLNGII
-302 GFFFLVVIPAL
+302 FLVVIPVL

-336 SIKDCINIIK
+336 SISDFFNIIK
-346 GNAPEGLE
+346 GNAPKGLE

-367 LHRPLVLHPFRMSY
+367 LHRPLVLHPFKMSY
-381 FEYVGLMMIIIFIA
+381 FVYTGLMMLIIFIA
-395 LRFKKGGYFLAG
+395 FRFKKDAFFLAG

-415 YSIAMMIL
+415 YSIAMLIL
-423 YTLAFTVD
+423 YTLAFTID

-458 IDKFN
+458 INKFN

-484 LNHLEIKTGV
+484 LYYLEIPTGV
-494 VDEDRMT
+494 VDEDKMT
-501 IACIEQFNFGVD
+501 IALIEQFNNNVHFE
-513 FNRENL
+513 RENL
-519 NGFRLKFDRL
+519 NGFKLKFDHL
-529 GFLDGG
+529 GYLNNN
-535 EEAYLK
+535 EESFNK
-541 LVDALNRD
+541 LVSALNED
-549 DGLFIIGYD
+549 DGLFVIGYD
-558 DYIYEYWKRMGI
+558 GIIDDFWQRLGIKDYV
-570 EDYIFNEQYY
+570 FNEQYY
-580 KLDKESGDLKVSWD
+580 EINKESGTLEVTWS
-594 AYSFVHYVILYYM
+594 AYSFIHYVILYYTM
-607 LGV
+607 GV

>member
-1 MFYILSLFWLLS
+1 MYYILSLFWLLS
-13 ISGLLTIVFNRKFE
+13 ISGLLTLVFNRKFE
-27 MVLTLSMILGTL
+27 IVLTLSMILGTL
-39 MLYPFG
+39 TLYPFG

-63 FYVLLIYLF
+63 FYILLICLF
-72 VKKKND
+72 IKKRND
-78 KLLELKNNYFT
+78 KLTEFKNNYFT

-186 FSNLKKKDWLK
+186 FSNLKKKDLLK
-197 SLLIFISIVFVG
+197 SLLIFISIVLVG

-227 IYVDWCLALFCTYGI
+227 IYVDWCLALFCAYGI

-252 LFRFIYLTLICVTFI
+252 LFRFSYLTLVCVTFI

-278 IILIYAF
+278 IIFIYVF

-290 IDKQLDLKMILK
+290 IDKQLDLKTILK
-302 GFFFLVVIPAL
+302 GLFFLVVIPVL

-346 GNAPEGLE
+346 GNAPVGLE

-367 LHRPLVLHPFRMSY
+367 LHRPLVLHPFKMSY
-381 FEYVGLMMIIIFIA
+381 FVYVALMMLIIFIA
-395 LRFKKGGYFLAG
+395 FRFKKDVYFLAG

-423 YTLAFTVD
+423 YTLAFTID

-473 GLLCLFVEPKT
+473 GLLCLFVEPNT
-484 LNHLEIKTGV
+484 LNHLEVKTGV
-494 VDEDRMT
+494 VDKDKLT
-501 IACIEQFNFGVD
+501 IAVVEQFNEGVE

-519 NGFRLKFDRL
+519 NGFRLKFDHL

-541 LVDALNRD
+541 LVDALNKD

-558 DYIYEYWKRMGI
+558 DYVYEYWKRMGI

-580 KLDKESGDLKVSWD
+580 KLDKENDDLKVSWD

>member
-27 MVLTLSMILGTL
+27 IVLTLSMILGTL
-39 MLYPFG
+39 LLYPFG

-50 SYGYYLSWLFVLL
+50 SYGYYLSWFFVLL
-63 FYVLLIYLF
+63 FYVLLIF
-72 VKKKND
+72 FFIKNKD
-78 KLLELKNNYFT
+78 KLIEFRNNYFT

-197 SLLIFISIVFVG
+197 SLLIFISIVLVG

-227 IYVDWCLALFCTYGI
+227 IYVDWCLALFCAYGI

-252 LFRFIYLTLICVTFI
+252 LFRFSYLTLVCVTFI

-302 GFFFLVVIPAL
+302 GIFFLVVIPVL

-346 GNAPEGLE
+346 GNAPDGLE

-367 LHRPLVLHPFRMSY
+367 LHRPLVLHPFKMSY
-381 FEYVGLMMIIIFIA
+381 FVYVALMMLIMFVA
-395 LRFKKGGYFLAG
+395 FRFKKDAYFLAS

-423 YTLAFTVD
+423 YTLAFTID

-473 GLLCLFVEPKT
+473 GVLCLFVEPKT
-484 LNHLEIKTGV
+484 LNYLEVKTGV
-494 VDEDRMT
+494 VDDYRMT
-501 IACIEQFNFGVD
+501 IACVEQFNFGVD
-513 FNRENL
+513 FNREDL

-529 GFLDGG
+529 GFLDGS
-535 EEAYLK
+535 EEAYLR

-558 DYIYEYWKRMGI
+558 DHIYEYWQRMGI

-580 KLDKESGDLKVSWD
+580 KLNKESGDLKVSWD